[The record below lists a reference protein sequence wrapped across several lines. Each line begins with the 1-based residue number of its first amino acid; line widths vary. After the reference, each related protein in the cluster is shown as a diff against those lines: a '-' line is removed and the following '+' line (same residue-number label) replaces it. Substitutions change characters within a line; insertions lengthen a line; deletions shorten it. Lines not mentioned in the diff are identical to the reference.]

1 MANLAETKYRPAQ
14 QDRMTD
20 HRSGIIPDR
29 RNTEAPDRRVFA
41 DMRSARRGDGGADEL
56 MRTLG
61 LVNKAAESF
70 QSYADARF
78 EKKEQENA
86 SQGALD
92 QASGRVDQQ
101 LMERSR
107 GYRAAVTKG
116 RTMTAW
122 NDGLRNFDEDLR
134 GFIERQD
141 DPSLENR
148 QAQVRQRLDQF
159 FQNFA
164 IDPETGQFKEFLGT
178 PEARRYLAEQMAQTR
193 AEVERNALAR
203 IEERF
208 NGEAISHFA
217 TNIQDQARSGKPVDL
232 SVALSTLP
240 PTVPMDQVRGAL
252 VTTILNTAVWLR
264 DNDRGEEGQR
274 LLDQLAGIN
283 AGQPVGSIQTI
294 DPNTALDGQGAA
306 QEPVSGAAGGN
317 PQGTRGTTPRAA
329 NGSPTGRVRI
339 PFSTLASAVMHV
351 ESRGDPNAVSPV
363 GARGTMQTMPGTLRD
378 PGFGVTPARNDSPQ
392 ELERVGRD
400 FLKAMLRRYN
410 GNITLALA
418 AYNAGPGTVD
428 DWLAGTNRTGKN
440 PSKVRLP
447 DPRKSGVTETAF
459 ASQVPFDETRNYI
472 RMVSARAGNPISV
485 GGADGSPVRTPEDP
499 VVANPN
505 FRLPDEPLDPVE
517 RARRNPGPSLLPM
530 LTGQLA
536 LTPQDQARVS
546 EFRQNYSRELK
557 AEWQRKTRED
567 QDRSAGEMLLRLY
580 GQGMPLTSTEVS
592 EALQKGKLR
601 PEQGAAL
608 FNQMREN
615 ANALDSYEDEQRAEA
630 EHAQNQ
636 NREKQAEGLISNYVG
651 SIWSG
656 RESPAQVRQ
665 RVLQEAGRIRDPQV
679 RRAVVNS
686 VMAEANDVENLRINS
701 APARQVMERIDNAEQ
716 QQVSTFERMGNR
728 GSAMAQRV
736 RAEADRV
743 RRRVGQ
749 AILNGEDP
757 NTAVD
762 RELRAMNARVF
773 AAQQPRRR

>member
-1 MANLAETKYRPAQ
+1 VANLSEIKNRTAR
-14 QDRMTD
+14 QDRMTER
-20 HRSGIIPDR
+20 RSGIIPDR
-29 RNTEAPDRRVFA
+29 RNTDAPDRRVYA
-41 DMRSARRGDGGADEL
+41 DMRSARRGDGGAEEL

-70 QSYADARF
+70 QNYADARF
-78 EKKEQENA
+78 EKQEQENA
-86 SQGALD
+86 AQGALD
-92 QASGRVDQQ
+92 QASGRVDEQ

-107 GYRAAVTKG
+107 GYRTAVTKG

-122 NDGLRNFDEDLR
+122 NEGLREFDEDLR

-148 QAQVRQRLDQF
+148 QAQVRERLNQF

-217 TNIQDQARSGKPVDL
+217 TNIQDQARSGRPVDL

-252 VTTILNTAVWLR
+252 VTTVLNTAVWLR
-264 DNDRGEEGQR
+264 ENDRGEEGQR

-283 AGQPVGSIQTI
+283 EGQPVGSIQTI
-294 DPNTALDGQGAA
+294 DPNTALDEQGAP
-306 QEPVSGAAGGN
+306 QEPVQGTAGGN
-317 PQGTRGTTPRAA
+317 PPAATRTARAE
-329 NGSPTGRVRI
+329 TGRVRI
-339 PFSTLASAVMHV
+339 PFTTLASAVMHV
-351 ESRGDPNAVSPV
+351 ESRGNANAVSPK

-378 PGFGVTPARNDSPQ
+378 PGFGVTPARNDSPE

-400 FLKAMLRRYN
+400 YLKALLRHYG

-440 PSKVRLP
+440 PNRVRLP
-447 DPRKSGVTETAF
+447 DPRRSGVTETAF
-459 ASQVPFDETRNYI
+459 ASSVPFDETRNYI
-472 RMVSARAGNPISV
+472 RMVSARAGNPIAV
-485 GGADGSPVRTPEDP
+485 AGADGAPVRTPEDP
-499 VVANPN
+499 VVANAD

-530 LTGQLA
+530 LTGALA
-536 LTPQDQARVS
+536 LTPQEQARVA
-546 EFRQNYSRELK
+546 EFRQGYSRELK
-557 AEWQRKTRED
+557 AEWLRKTRED

-580 GQGMPLTSTEVS
+580 GQGMPLTSVEVT
-592 EALQKGKLR
+592 EALRQGKLR

-615 ANALDSYEDEQRAEA
+615 ANALDSYEDEQRNEA
-630 EHAQNQ
+630 EQAQSK
-636 NREKQAEGLISNYVG
+636 NREKQAESLVSSYIG
-651 SIWSG
+651 SIWAG
-656 RESPAQVRQ
+656 RETPAQVRQ
-665 RVLQEAGRIRDPQV
+665 RVLQEAGRIRDPLV

-686 VMAEANDVENLRINS
+686 VMAEANDVENLRTNS
-701 APARQVMERIDNAEQ
+701 APARSAMERIDNMEAQ
-716 QQVSTFERMGNR
+716 QLATFERMGNR
-728 GSAMAQRV
+728 GDAMAQRV
-736 RAEADRV
+736 RNAAEVA

-757 NTAVD
+757 NKAVE
-762 RELRAMNARVF
+762 RELHNLNSRVF
-773 AAQQPRRR
+773 AQRTVRR